1 MATLVFPT
9 HVREQILEQHAG
21 LRVLLRGAMDHAAD
35 REGSSDDEPG
45 AVRLRAI
52 LSELCE
58 QFRAHLVFE
67 SDALKPV
74 FAVLD
79 SWGPERIRELDI
91 EHARQRQELDA
102 LRARLVSEKNIH
114 RLSAAISGLADDLL
128 NDMDAEEDG
137 CLRASLL
144 SAVSL
149 TVQRR

>member
-21 LRVLLRGAMDHAAD
+21 LRALLRGATDHAK
-35 REGSSDDEPG
+35 REGSRDGERN

-52 LSELCE
+52 VSELSER
-58 QFRAHLVFE
+58 FRAHLAFE
-67 SDALKPV
+67 SDALRPV

-102 LRARLVSEKNIH
+102 LRTKLESEENIH
-114 RLSAAISGLADDLL
+114 TLSAAVSRLADDLL
-128 NDMDAEEDG
+128 KDMDAEEDG

-149 TVQRR
+149 TIERR

>member
-21 LRVLLRGAMDHAAD
+21 LRVLLRGATDHAKPKRSRD
-35 REGSSDDEPG
+35 GERD

-52 LSELCE
+52 VSELSE

-67 SDALKPV
+67 ADALRPV

-79 SWGPERIRELDI
+79 SWGPERIRELDT
-91 EHARQRQELDA
+91 EHARQRQEFDA
-102 LRARLVSEKNIH
+102 LRARLESEENIDT
-114 RLSAAISGLADDLL
+114 LSAAVSTLADDLL
-128 NDMDAEEDG
+128 KDMEAEEDG
-137 CLRASLL
+137 CLRANLL

-149 TVQRR
+149 TVKRR